1 MIVCDAKSQILS
13 NCATIP
19 SMEKTPSYRYIY
31 NEYKE
36 GLMLFDLMQNEVWNK
51 AKEDTLGLKN
61 YYNKNKKLINN
72 SEIIFDLNKEIS
84 AEVIS
89 KYQVL
94 FEKQWIKSLRE
105 KKVIFVDKKVLKK
118 IKKYITK

>member
-1 MIVCDAKSQILS
+1 MNYYKSNLLTES
-13 NCATIP
+13 L
-19 SMEKTPSYRYIY
+19 EYRYIY

-94 FEKQWIKSLRE
+94 FEQNWIRSLRE

-118 IKKYITK
+118 IKKYINK